1 MKTKDIINL
10 IGKNNDLPIYAYVY
24 GEVVGDPDACC
35 SWLGKLKGARVANIA
50 EVEPY
55 GYYDRTI
62 VELEDYED
70 YYEYL
75 INQEEWEG
83 LTDEEA
89 DLKALETIH
98 NLDFKKVILLDI
110 GTF

>member
-35 SWLGKLKGARVANIA
+35 SWLGKIKGARVANIA

-70 YYEYL
+70 YRESLLDNISEDIADEDIEEYL
-75 INQEEWEG
+75 DKLVSE
-83 LTDEEA
+83 
-89 DLKALETIH
+89 
-98 NLDFKKVILLDI
+98 LDYQKVILLDI
-110 GTF
+110 STI